1 MCPRTRVKQAIGTNG
16 KKGKA
21 VVGVREKGKARRKRQ
36 IIQAAKHLLATGGID
51 ALSTRRLAEEA
62 ELSVH
67 TLYALVGSKEQI
79 LEAVMA
85 DNHERVLEDLLKIDE
100 HHAIEKLFA
109 IVESTYAIIAEDSA
123 AQKPIMRMLMTRY
136 YEGNL
141 NPIPWWQMAQEKG
154 WIESAIAEA
163 TVQGQL
169 RGMFPPAQIADML
182 MKIYLSNLR
191 DYLFDQTTLANFR
204 NATHFE
210 FWFCLSGLAVE
221 TQRDAFLAKAM
232 DAASLLQQTAPE

>member
-1 MCPRTRVKQAIGTNG
+1 MAS
-16 KKGKA
+16 
-21 VVGVREKGKARRKRQ
+21 VREKGKARRKQQ
-36 IIQAAKHLLATGGID
+36 IIQAAKHLLAKGGID

-85 DNHERVLEDLLKIDE
+85 DNHERVLEDLLKIDK

-109 IVESTYAIIAEDSA
+109 MVESTYAIIAEDSA

-141 NPIPWWQMAQEKG
+141 NPVPWWQMAQEKG
-154 WIESAIAEA
+154 WIESALVEA
-163 TVQGQL
+163 TAQKQL
-169 RGMFPPAQIADML
+169 VALFPAASIADIL

-191 DYLFDQTTLANFR
+191 DYLFDQTSLDTFR
-204 NATHFE
+204 HATHFE
-210 FWFCLSGLAVE
+210 FWFCLANIAAPSV
-221 TQRDAFLAKAM
+221 RDAFLKNATE
-232 DAASLLQQTAPE
+232 AAERLA

>member
-1 MCPRTRVKQAIGTNG
+1 MTGI
-16 KKGKA
+16 
-21 VVGVREKGKARRKRQ
+21 REKGKARRKRQ
-36 IIQAAKHLLATGGID
+36 IIQAAKSLLASGGID

-85 DNHERVLEDLLKIDE
+85 DNHERVFEDLARIDDHE
-100 HHAIEKLFA
+100 AIEKLFA
-109 IVESTYAIIAEDSA
+109 IVESTYRIISEDSA

-141 NPIPWWQMAQEKG
+141 NPNPWWLMAQEKG

-163 TVQGQL
+163 TAGGQL
-169 RGMFPPAQIADML
+169 SAAFPAGLIADML
-182 MKIYLSNLR
+182 MKIYLANLR
-191 DYLFDQTTLANFR
+191 DYLFDQATLDQFR
-204 NATHFE
+204 DATRFE
-210 FWFCLSGLAVE
+210 FWFCLANLAAGAHRE
-221 TQRDAFLAKAM
+221 AFLAQAQ
-232 DAASLLQQTAPE
+232 AAAKGAGRGER